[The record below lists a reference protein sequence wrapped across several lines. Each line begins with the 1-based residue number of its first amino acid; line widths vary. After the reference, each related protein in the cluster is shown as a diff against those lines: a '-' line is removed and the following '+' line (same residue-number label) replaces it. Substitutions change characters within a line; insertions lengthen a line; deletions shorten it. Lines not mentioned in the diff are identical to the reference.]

1 MERRRK
7 AHTQAHI
14 LFLCL
19 LVCVFVCALDC
30 LFVRLF
36 VSVAKCFVRFEVEG
50 RGGGEDEHA
59 SVLMTVLEL
68 QTCFLYLS

>member
-7 AHTQAHI
+7 THTQAHI
-14 LFLCL
+14 LFVCL
-19 LVCVFVCALDC
+19 LVCLFVCLFVCAFDC

-36 VSVAKCFVRFEVEG
+36 VSVAKCFVRFEVEA

-59 SVLMTVLEL
+59 SVLMKVFEC
-68 QTCFLYLS
+68 QT